1 MFVEKPLAIDEAQPR
16 GWPAITGRFA
26 FAHGRVQ
33 SPVRPVA
40 REAQELWGE
49 RIENRVVHYRVN
61 AIADQRAGT
70 PVLKGRDPDSS
81 ARAVISSTRCR

>member
-1 MFVEKPLAIDEAQPR
+1 
-16 GWPAITGRFA
+16 
-26 FAHGRVQ
+26 
-33 SPVRPVA
+33 
-40 REAQELWGE
+40 
-49 RIENRVVHYRVN
+49 VHYRVN